1 MTVKSF
7 LRAGALE
14 LLRGMAWDLAL
25 IYQAGNNPPAA
36 FWDDAK
42 RIEKRFQLC
51 GYTSREVN
59 RLDNLAKYNSSVRK
73 ICVVNSL
80 FEPQEI
86 DRIGRDVARQN
97 LRDLLRIYY
106 GETFSENFGHGARA
120 VALSLI

>member
-1 MTVKSF
+1 MTAKSF

-25 IYQAGNNPPAA
+25 IYQAGKIPLPQ
-36 FWDDAK
+36 FWQDAK

-59 RLDNLAKYNSSVRK
+59 RLDNLAKFNSSVRK
-73 ICVVNSL
+73 IRAVNSM

-86 DRIGRDVARQN
+86 DRIGRAVARQN

-106 GETFSENFGHGARA
+106 GQTFNENFGHGARQL
-120 VALSLI
+120 ALSLI